1 MMIIINSP
9 QAVCVS
15 ILHKYKEQENT
26 NLVDGRR
33 VAAFD
38 IYKYIYTHPCLLLC
52 LLQLITM
59 NLPINEFL
67 LLVGSLIM
75 SYYVINNIP
84 ICLYKCAQISACVY

>member
-38 IYKYIYTHPCLLLC
+38 IYRYIHTPVF
-52 LLQLITM
+52 I
-59 NLPINEFL
+59 
-67 LLVGSLIM
+67 IM
-75 SYYVINNIP
+75 SLATNHNEP
-84 ICLYKCAQISACVY
+84 TEK